1 MLLNRVC
8 NSNSMNSK
16 IEIDLLY
23 CFLFFFPHSESQL
36 LKSQGF
42 FFRCDWLAL
51 LQPRRPSVGQLV
63 DLSALIQD
71 FFLIVLLDIIC
82 FFPVIFGFLCTYLVK
97 LRWSKLRALTFCPSR
112 PTGSV
117 SVPCHA
123 AHTPSQREKGNK

>member
-1 MLLNRVC
+1 
-8 NSNSMNSK
+8 MNSK
-16 IEIDLLY
+16 IEIEIDLLY

-71 FFLIVLLDIIC
+71 FFFDSVARYHL
-82 FFPVIFGFLCTYLVK
+82 FFPCNIWLFVHLF
-97 LRWSKLRALTFCPSR
+97 S
-112 PTGSV
+112 
-117 SVPCHA
+117 
-123 AHTPSQREKGNK
+123 